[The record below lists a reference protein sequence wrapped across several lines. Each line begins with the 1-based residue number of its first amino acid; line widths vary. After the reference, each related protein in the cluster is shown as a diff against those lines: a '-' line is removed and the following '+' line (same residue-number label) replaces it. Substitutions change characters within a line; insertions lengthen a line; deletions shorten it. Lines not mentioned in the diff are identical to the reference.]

1 MNSLLLFRIEFIRSL
16 WEIKRNPFQTVF
28 GIVGLGAIFYLIL
41 AAGRVI
47 SNNQQTSAGIASLL
61 INYTLGMIVLFQV
74 SSPSSVIRAESKNG
88 MMEHLYLSQFNLVT
102 IFTARALGSL
112 LINLIQMVI
121 LISGLLLL
129 TGTTLEWS
137 VHMILPLLSAVIGAL
152 GLGLWYASLAIL
164 IKDNSGLFTL
174 SQFALFALVGLPVIK
189 KFWFYFIP
197 IAPSTSLVNWAAFGG
212 KPDWEFL
219 LPAFLNSLGYYIVGA
234 WLFQHALIIAKRK
247 GIVGH
252 E

>member
-16 WEIKRNPFQTVF
+16 WEIKRNPFQTLL
-28 GIVGLGAIFYLIL
+28 GILGLGAIFYLIL
-41 AAGRVI
+41 AAGQVV
-47 SNNQQTSAGIASLL
+47 SNNQQTSVGIASLL
-61 INYTLGMIVLFQV
+61 LNYTLGMIVFFQV

-88 MMEHLYLSQFNLVT
+88 MMEHLYLSQFSLVT
-102 IFTARALGSL
+102 IFTARALGNL
-112 LINLIQMVI
+112 LINLVQMLI
-121 LISGLLLL
+121 LISGLLFL

-137 VHMILPLLSAVIGAL
+137 VYMILPLLSTVIGAL

-164 IKDNSGLFTL
+164 IKDNSGLFVL

-189 KFWFYFIP
+189 QFWFYLIP

-212 KPDWEFL
+212 KPGWEFL
-219 LPAFLNSLGYYIVGA
+219 LPALLNSMGYYVIGA
-234 WLFQHALIIAKRK
+234 WLFHHALRLAKRK